1 LKSSFLHH
9 PKTDSWQAAAISDF
23 EILESAIVEVSS
35 QIQLQK
41 EREESGVLHPLR
53 SKSERFDPKSDPTII
68 FLDIRNLTLRLE
80 DFGFRVEKAQPKIF
94 DPVFEGRGSITVK
107 NVSIT
112 LKVEVKK
119 ETLIRDGI
127 KTSRPVMELSR
138 FEIRLE
144 KLKLGFRE
152 TGADWLWNALLK
164 GFHHQ
169 ITEIV
174 ETNLKENI
182 KKQVRAVLDQV
193 NEFIDANPHL
203 LMNALRITMKDLE
216 EIKRAERYSST

>member
-1 LKSSFLHH
+1 L
-9 PKTDSWQAAAISDF
+9 WQSAAISDF
-23 EILESAIVEVSS
+23 ELLESTIEEVTC

-41 EREESGVLHPLR
+41 EREENEVLH
-53 SKSERFDPKSDPTII
+53 SQQSMHEHFDPKSDPTIL
-68 FLDIRNLTLRLE
+68 FLDIKNLTLRLE
-80 DFGFRVEKAQPKIF
+80 DFGFRVEKAQPKLF

-112 LKVEVKK
+112 LKVEIKK
-119 ETLIRDGI
+119 KTLMLNGL
-127 KTSRPVMELSR
+127 KTRRPILQLST

-164 GFHHQ
+164 GFRHQ
-169 ITEIV
+169 ITDVVQI
-174 ETNLKENI
+174 NLKENI
-182 KKQVRAVLDQV
+182 KKQVRAVLAQV

-203 LMNALRITMKDLE
+203 LMNALGIAMKDLE
-216 EIKRAERYSST
+216 ESNCVCVE